1 MRVVNPYKIRL
12 ITSGATIEDKQI
24 VVPVGETFDGVGQN
38 QEIEDYVEK
47 LADESVNPI
56 VDYEKMRYAPYTG
69 TSATSAADGVGY
81 DFYFY
86 GSPSHEDY
94 NLPKAKS
101 DGNTQNF
108 NSSTFAQVIYSNPQT
123 FTFPNVEV
131 DILFTL
137 KDLQLNWQNPPSN
150 ITQSNVDSL
159 LSINK
164 FGFDIEINNQPINI
178 ITNPY
183 TLNDVITP
191 LSQSIYVPSPPG
203 WTVPSSYSRLF
214 SGTLVLNIKNL
225 SPSDTIKV
233 ICDITS
239 QPNNGTIFG
248 SFVGYD
254 VSYRGLSYANEG
266 YYTQYTTPKI
276 PYLNIENNF
285 KGYTNSFFRLDYY
298 DSVIEESQNLLFTDV
313 LTVSEGK
320 QFKAEFSTQL
330 NKQNYFLYWL
340 KNDPV
345 IEEQGYRDVY
355 MLARFFNASTGQIH
369 QFFHLGDDWP
379 QPLTQSYLP
388 DVNQYQTLMKYTK
401 IRLFKDYRYMI
412 CERTVTL
419 PSSTLSGAIVG
430 GFDIS
435 DSDTIGVDKIVL
447 NQIRTR

>member
-1 MRVVNPYKIRL
+1 MRVVNPYKVRL
-12 ITSGATIEDKQI
+12 VTSGTTIEDKQI
-24 VVPVGETFDGVGQN
+24 VIPVGETFDGIGQN
-38 QEIEDYVEK
+38 QQVEDYVEK

-56 VDYEKMRYAPYTG
+56 VDYEKWRYTPLSGENSNVT
-69 TSATSAADGVGY
+69 TDLGY
-81 DFYFY
+81 EFYFY
-86 GSPSHEDY
+86 GSPSYEDY

-108 NSSTFAQVIYSNPQT
+108 DSSTFGQVIYSNPQT
-123 FTFPNVEV
+123 FTFSNVEV

-150 ITQSNVDSL
+150 ITQSAVDSV
-159 LSINK
+159 LSTNK

-183 TLNDVITP
+183 TFNDVITP
-191 LSQSIYVPSPPG
+191 LSQSTYVPSPPG
-203 WTVPSSYSRLF
+203 WAVPSSYNRLF

-233 ICDITS
+233 ICKITS
-239 QPNNGTIFG
+239 QPNNGTING
-248 SFVGYD
+248 SILGYD
-254 VSYRGLSYANEG
+254 VSYKGLSYANEG

-285 KGYTNSFFRLDYY
+285 KSYTNSFFRLDYY

-320 QFKAEFSTQL
+320 QFKAEFSTKL

-355 MLARFFNASTGQIH
+355 MSARFFNASTGLIH
-369 QFFHLGDDWP
+369 QFFNTDEKIPTIDLYE
-379 QPLTQSYLP
+379 TKYR
-388 DVNQYQTLMKYTK
+388 YTK
-401 IRLFKDYRYMI
+401 VRLYKDYTYVIEDRTI
-412 CERTVTL
+412 IEANLLGNISWTVTE
-419 PSSTLSGAIVG
+419 TLSPG
-430 GFDIS
+430 
-435 DSDTIGVDKIVL
+435 TTQLKL
-447 NQIRTR
+447 YEIRTK